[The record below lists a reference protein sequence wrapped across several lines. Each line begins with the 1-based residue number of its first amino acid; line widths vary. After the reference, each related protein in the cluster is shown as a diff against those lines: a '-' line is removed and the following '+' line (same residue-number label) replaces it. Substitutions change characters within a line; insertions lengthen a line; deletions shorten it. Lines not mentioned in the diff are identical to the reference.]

1 MSCAGFHRSFAAGSS
16 SPALASRSECL
27 ELGSRNRQGL
37 THMPVS
43 ELAAQFI
50 ASMPAAYTR
59 AFDEADAEEH
69 ARIVLSRGADPARV
83 VTWRSLPQGV
93 AILCVVADDR
103 PGLVALVSSAF
114 LAHALDVRSAQIY
127 CRSCPGD
134 RLEAVDFFW
143 LKSADGAA
151 PLDAAR
157 LEACG
162 RTILELLAAE
172 SSAASV
178 APRPERDARAKLE
191 YVKDSSVTDAWDV
204 SLEAQ
209 DFPGL
214 LHTVARLLH
223 QHGLEVVRCEIRTED
238 GIAKDRFIVT
248 SFTGAPAERSLAVFR
263 ESLLGMIQ
271 VLAQD

>member
-1 MSCAGFHRSFAAGSS
+1 
-16 SPALASRSECL
+16 
-27 ELGSRNRQGL
+27 
-37 THMPVS
+37 MPPS
-43 ELAAQFI
+43 ELAAQFV
-50 ASMPAAYTR
+50 ASMPAAYAR

-69 ARIVLSRGADPARV
+69 ARIVLSRGAEPARV
-83 VTWRSLPQGV
+83 VVWRSLSQGV
-93 AILCVVADDR
+93 AILCVVTDDR

-114 LAHALDVRSAQIY
+114 LAHALDVRAAQIY
-127 CRSCPGD
+127 CRSCADG

-143 LKSADGAA
+143 LKNAA
-151 PLDAAR
+151 GKVPLEASR

-162 RTILELLAAE
+162 RTILELLTAE
-172 SSAASV
+172 LSFDGATPAK
-178 APRPERDARAKLE
+178 PNKDARAKLE
-191 YVKDSSVTDAWDV
+191 YVKDSSVSDAWDV

-248 SFTGAPAERSLAVFR
+248 SFTGAPAERSLADFR
-263 ESLLGMIQ
+263 GALLGVIQ
-271 VLAQD
+271 ALARE